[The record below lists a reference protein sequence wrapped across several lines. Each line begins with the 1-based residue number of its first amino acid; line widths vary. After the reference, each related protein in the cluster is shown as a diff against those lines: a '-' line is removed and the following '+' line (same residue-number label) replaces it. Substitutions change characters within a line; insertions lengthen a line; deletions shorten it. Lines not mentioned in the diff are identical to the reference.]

1 LTSLT
6 ESAPGQAALTPA
18 EALAEVATRAGEYDA
33 APRFPAESFQALS
46 AVGIPALAAD
56 REHIDFQAEVSLIR
70 TVAAADASV
79 ARILDGHL
87 NGVERLS
94 IGAPAPLLE
103 SELEAVAQGRLL
115 GVWGADP
122 APGEGEPARLGTDAG
137 GGLSMSGVK
146 TFCSGAGGVERA
158 LVIARDEGDNRRLA
172 YVDVTSGT
180 RIDHSWYR
188 ASGLRASESHRVE
201 FLDAPVLCVLGGP
214 DEIMRE
220 PWFSRDAVR
229 TSATWAGI
237 ADGILEATTRAVA
250 AIELDELRLH
260 SLGRMRLAQSSIDRW
275 LDHTVAALEDVER
288 LLAAGDAAST
298 PRALAGECR
307 LALAEACRTIAAES
321 VRVSGSRGLAGG
333 GPLDRGRRDLD
344 LFLLQHRLDPLLV
357 GLGRA
362 TVEAQRP

>member
-6 ESAPGQAALTPA
+6 EPVATAALSAA
-18 EALAEVATRAGEYDA
+18 EAVAEVAARAGEYDA
-33 APRFPAESFQALS
+33 VPRFPAESFRALS
-46 AVGIPALAAD
+46 AAGIPARAAA
-56 REHIDFQAEVSLIR
+56 RGHVGFRAEVSLVR

-94 IGAPAPLLE
+94 IGAPAALLE
-103 SELEAVAQGRLL
+103 SELEAVGQGRLL

-122 APGEGEPARLGTDAG
+122 APGEGQPARLCTGAG
-137 GGLSMSGVK
+137 GALSLSGVK

-158 LVIARDEGDNRRLA
+158 LVIARDEADRKRLA
-172 YVDVTSGT
+172 YVDVTRGAS
-180 RIDHSWYR
+180 IDRSWYR

-201 FLDAPVLCVLGGP
+201 FLNAPVLALLGGP
-214 DEIMRE
+214 DEIVRE

-237 ADGILEATTRAVA
+237 ADGIVMATTRAVA
-250 AIELDELRLH
+250 GIELDQLRLH

-275 LDHTVAALEDVER
+275 LDHVAEALGDIER
-288 LLAAGDAAST
+288 LLAAGGDD

-307 LALAEACRTIAAES
+307 LALAEACRTIAAEAA
-321 VRVSGSRGLAGG
+321 RVSGSRGLAGG
-333 GPLDRGRRDLD
+333 GALDRGRRDLD

-357 GLGRA
+357 ALGRT
-362 TVEAQRP
+362 TVEAREP

>member
-1 LTSLT
+1 MTSVT
-6 ESAPGQAALTPA
+6 ESVAAAPAPSPA
-18 EALAEVATRAGEYDA
+18 EAIAEVAARAGEYDA
-33 APRFPAESFQALS
+33 APRFPAESFKALS
-46 AVGIPALAAD
+46 AAGIPALAAA
-56 REHIDFQAEVSLIR
+56 RERFDFQAEVTLIR

-94 IGAPAPLLE
+94 IAAPAPLLA
-103 SELEAVAQGRLL
+103 SELEAVRQGRLL

-122 APGEGEPARLGTDAG
+122 APGEGEPARLTTAAD
-137 GGLSMSGVK
+137 GGLWISGVK

-158 LVIARDEGDNRRLA
+158 LVIVRDDADRRRLA
-172 YVDVTSGT
+172 CVDVTRGT
-180 RIDHSWYR
+180 SIDHGWYR

-201 FLDAPVLCVLGGP
+201 FLDAPVLAVLGEP

-237 ADGILEATTRAVA
+237 ADGILGATTRAVA
-250 AIELDELRLH
+250 GIELDDLRLH

-275 LDHTVAALEDVER
+275 LDYTAAALGDIER
-288 LLAAGDAAST
+288 LLAAGDASNR

-362 TVEAQRP
+362 TIEARR